1 MVQKF
6 KRDAKEFYKAKKRNE
21 KWGDISVP
29 KTWIHKTNNTDGKEQ
44 YIEIIFTYMIFN
56 DELYILSIDRDV
68 TDRCEASLKLDSI
81 RKCIENEISISEVD
95 KDKLLKILN

>member
-21 KWGDISVP
+21 RWEDITVP
-29 KTWIHKTNNTDGKEQ
+29 KTWVHKIINASGKEK

-68 TDRCEASLKLDSI
+68 TSRCEAALKLESI
-81 RKCIENEISISEVD
+81 KKCLENEISISKTD
-95 KDKLLKILN
+95 KEKLLKILN